1 MKNSCK
7 GNLFCVFLQRISDI
21 KGLPPPIMALN
32 KDKDL
37 KKYFSINEVATQFG
51 VAESVL
57 RFWEKEFP
65 NIRPRKTQRNVR
77 QYTREDIEEVRT
89 VYTLLKVR
97 GMKIAAAR
105 EMLAKN
111 KKGASDMATVLNK
124 LESIKAELLDI
135 SRELAEL

>member
-1 MKNSCK
+1 
-7 GNLFCVFLQRISDI
+7 
-21 KGLPPPIMALN
+21 MALN

-37 KKYFSINEVATQFG
+37 KKYFSISEVATQFG

-65 NIRPRKTQRNVR
+65 NIKPRKTQRNVR
-77 QYTREDIEEVRT
+77 QYTREAIEEVRT
-89 VYTLLKVR
+89 VYTLRKVR

-105 EMLAKN
+105 EMLSKN
-111 KKGASDMATVLNK
+111 KKGATDMTVVLNK

>member
-1 MKNSCK
+1 
-7 GNLFCVFLQRISDI
+7 
-21 KGLPPPIMALN
+21 MALN

-37 KKYFSINEVATQFG
+37 KKYFSISEVATQFG

-65 NIRPRKTQRNVR
+65 NIKPRKTQRNVR

-105 EMLAKN
+105 EMLSKN
-111 KKGASDMATVLNK
+111 KKAAPDLTVVLNK
-124 LESIKAELLDI
+124 LDSIKAELLDI

>member
-1 MKNSCK
+1 
-7 GNLFCVFLQRISDI
+7 
-21 KGLPPPIMALN
+21 MALN

>member
-1 MKNSCK
+1 
-7 GNLFCVFLQRISDI
+7 
-21 KGLPPPIMALN
+21 MALN

-37 KKYFSINEVATQFG
+37 KEYYSISEVATQFG

-65 NIRPRKTQRNVR
+65 SIHPHKTQRNVR
-77 QYTREDIEEVRT
+77 QYTRKDIEEVRT

-105 EMLAKN
+105 EMLSKN
-111 KKGASDMATVLNK
+111 RKGASDMAAVINK
-124 LESIKAELLDI
+124 LNSIRSELLDI
-135 SRELAEL
+135 SRELSEL